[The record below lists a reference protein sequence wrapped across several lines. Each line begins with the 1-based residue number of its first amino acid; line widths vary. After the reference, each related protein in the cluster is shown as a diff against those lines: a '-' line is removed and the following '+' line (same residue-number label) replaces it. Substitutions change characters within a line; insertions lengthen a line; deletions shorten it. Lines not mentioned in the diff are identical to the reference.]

1 MKVPFKYT
9 IRSLFARRLTM
20 ALTVLGVT
28 LVAFV
33 FAAVL
38 MMANG
43 LREALVSSGSDNNV
57 VVIRQASTSEIN
69 SFVSR
74 EQASVIQTLPE
85 IAVNENNQPLV
96 VGEVI
101 VIINESIKG
110 TNNEGNLMVRGIE
123 PLSMQVHKGVKISA
137 GRMLEFGKTEVIIGR
152 KTSERYVSCDLGE
165 ILTFGMTDWT
175 VVGIF
180 EAEGSSFESEVWGDV
195 NQLMPVFGR
204 PVYSSMTFT
213 MTNPSAFEQM
223 RVRVTSDPRMTVDM
237 KLEKQYYADQSTT
250 LGSFIS
256 ILGTIISIVFSL
268 GAIIGA
274 MITMYAAVANRTTE
288 IATMRALGFKRRS
301 ILTAFL
307 IEAITISLI
316 GGILGLVAASFL
328 NAVSISTINWD
339 TFSDLSFGFV
349 ISGDIIIEVMIFA
362 LAMGLI
368 GGFFPAVRAS
378 RLKIVD
384 ALRAE

>member
-1 MKVPFKYT
+1 
-9 IRSLFARRLTM
+9 M

-28 LVAFV
+28 LVTFI

-38 MMANG
+38 MMSNG
-43 LREALVSSGSDNNV
+43 LREALVASGNDNNV
-57 VVIRQASTSEIN
+57 VVIRQASSSEIN

-74 EQASVIQTLPE
+74 DQSGVIQTLPE
-85 IAVNENNQPLV
+85 IAVNDDSQPLV

-110 TNNEGNLMVRGIE
+110 TDNEGNLMVRGIE
-123 PLSMQVHKGVKISA
+123 PLSMQVHKGVKITT

-152 KTSERYVSCDLGE
+152 KTSERYVDCGLGE
-165 ILTFGMTDWT
+165 TLTFGMTDWT

-180 EAEGSSFESEVWGDV
+180 EAEGASFESEVWGDV

-213 MTNPSAFEQM
+213 MSDPSTFEQM
-223 RVRVTSDPRMTVDM
+223 RERVISDPRMTVDM

-250 LGSFIS
+250 LGTFIS
-256 ILGTIISIVFSL
+256 VLGTIISIVFSL

-301 ILTAFL
+301 ILSAFL

-328 NAVSISTINWD
+328 SAVSISTINWD

-349 ISGDIIIEVMIFA
+349 ISGDIIIGVMIFA

>member
-1 MKVPFKYT
+1 
-9 IRSLFARRLTM
+9 M
-20 ALTVLGVT
+20 ALTVLGIT
-28 LVAFV
+28 LVTFV

-38 MMANG
+38 MLANG
-43 LREALVSSGSDNNV
+43 LREALIASGNDNNV

-74 EQASVIQTLPE
+74 EQAGVIQALPE
-85 IAVNENNQPLV
+85 IAVNENSQPLV

-101 VIINESIKG
+101 VIINEVIRG
-110 TNNEGNLMVRGIE
+110 TENEGNLMVRGIE
-123 PLSMQVHKGVKISA
+123 PLSMQVHKGVKIIA
-137 GRMLEFGKTEVIIGR
+137 GRMLEFGKTEVVVGQ
-152 KTSERYVSCDLGE
+152 KTSVRYVGCGLGE
-165 ILTFGMTDWT
+165 TLTFGMTDWT

-180 EAEGSSFESEVWGDV
+180 EDDGASFESEVWGDV

-213 MTNPSAFEQM
+213 MTDPSGFEQM
-223 RVRVTSDPRMTVDM
+223 KERILADPRMTVDL
-237 KLEKQYYADQSTT
+237 KPEKQYYADQSTS
-250 LGSFIS
+250 LGTFIS
-256 ILGTIISIVFSL
+256 VLGTVISIVFSL

-301 ILTAFL
+301 ILSAFL
-307 IEAITISLI
+307 IEAVTISFI
-316 GGILGLVAASFL
+316 GGILGLIAASFL
-328 NAVSISTINWD
+328 QALSISTINWD
-339 TFSDLSFGFV
+339 TFSDLSFGFI
-349 ISGDIIIEVMIFA
+349 ISGDIIIGVMVFA
-362 LAMGLI
+362 IVMGLL

-378 RLKIVD
+378 RLKIVE